1 MAFATLTLL
10 LRDPFMAPC
19 DKPRPAYT
27 HGGKTHANGHD
38 HRCGVARRSPYN
50 RSSVRLQLGR
60 PAAISLAGPYAM
72 RLRVDA
78 DAGSGYTVRPS
89 LTANGPTGWTPLRS
103 PPLTVTAGQ
112 PGKAMVERPSGPP
125 LEIAVSV
132 D

>member
-1 MAFATLTLL
+1 MATIIGAALLAALPTLAQAQAVNAAAGA
-10 LRDPFMAPC
+10 RQVSVEVREA
-19 DKPRPAYT
+19 
-27 HGGKTHANGHD
+27 GKL
-38 HRCGVARRSPYN
+38 VAA
-50 RSSVRLQLGR
+50 SSVRLQLGR
-60 PAAISLAGPYAM
+60 PAAISLDGPYAM

-89 LTANGPTGWTPLRS
+89 LTANGPGGWTPLRS
-103 PPLTVTAGQ
+103 PPLTVPAGQ